1 MKKIYTII
9 LMFLLVA
16 VNLVYAS
23 GGNRNGTGGAAQ
35 LLIPTGPKG
44 ISLGG
49 SNVSFTKGIDALYW
63 NPAGLSRTKYGIEA
77 TFSQMSYIADIGVS
91 YGAVSTNVE
100 GVGMFA
106 LSIKALAIGEI
117 DVTTTEHPDGTGQTY
132 SPQMLTAGLSFAR
145 NLSDRISVGL
155 TANLITEKL
164 GLVSATGFAFNIG
177 VMYTGLGGID
187 GLSFGL
193 VMKNIGPQMQYEGS
207 GLNIQAT
214 STSLSRPGQYYKIEA
229 ASFELPSSLE
239 FGVAYNARIDDMNS
253 LMFSTTFQNNNF
265 AGDNYKLGAE
275 YTFSD
280 AISVRGGYTMA
291 PDYEKDDFIYGLTA
305 GIGGKYDLGDVQ
317 IKVDY
322 AYRDVKYF
330 DGNHV
335 FGISFGF

>member
-49 SNVSFTKGIDALYW
+49 SNVSFTKGLEALYW
-63 NPAGLSRTKYGIEA
+63 NPAGISRTKYGIEA

-106 LSIKALAIGEI
+106 FSIKALAIGEI

-155 TANLITEKL
+155 TANLVTEKL

-177 VMYTGLGGID
+177 VMYTGLGGLE

-207 GLNIQAT
+207 GLNLQAT
-214 STSLSRPGQYYKIEA
+214 STSLNRPGQYYKIEA

-253 LMFSTTFQNNNF
+253 VMLSTTFQNNNF

-280 AISVRGGYTMA
+280 AISIRGGYAMA
-291 PDYEKDDFIYGLTA
+291 PDYEKDDYIYGLTA

-335 FGISFGF
+335 FGVSFGF